1 MTAKMGNGFEH
12 IKIPDKLDKVIKDT
26 LEKAK
31 KDKKRIKNKL
41 KLNNFNIRYRIFV
54 SMEQNRQ
61 YEIQFI
67 PLSFKL

>member
-31 KDKKRIKNKL
+31 KDKKRIKNNL
-41 KLNNFNIRYRIFV
+41 KLNNFNI
-54 SMEQNRQ
+54 
-61 YEIQFI
+61 
-67 PLSFKL
+67 

>member
-31 KDKKRIKNKL
+31 KDKKRIKNNL